1 MTVAGLRDPR
11 LKDRPVVDKSFLWFL
26 LPALLQ
32 TLIGVGV
39 MVPITTYYLDPAD
52 LGTVAILTALAMLVT
67 PLASTGDNWVLSTH
81 WHATPETGRKE
92 LLFNLL
98 LVNLG
103 MKTVWV
109 VVFWLLSPLFL
120 PQVVRDYRPEYHQYF
135 GLVLLGLLA
144 GTLWGTLSPLMVI
157 ERAPVSHAINESL
170 QWAAGAITTLVGL
183 SVMKLGVLAMFLAP
197 IAAGLVSMLHGFHYA
212 AHRVS
217 LRPSLH
223 WSKQIAQSGMPAIPF
238 SLMDVVANSMD
249 RFVIQR
255 WLDLSTLGI
264 YAHSQSYRGM
274 FVTVTKA
281 YSRTMTPTF
290 LELFA
295 GNPRQSQRQVEE
307 TVSLWYL
314 CVAVGGILVTLFS
327 ADVVHLL
334 THGKFDRAAA
344 LVPIWFLLVSVHS
357 MAIPYTQYLLT
368 ARQSL
373 LLSWSSILMG
383 LGTMGLV
390 AVATWLFGVIGATSA
405 AVFGALA
412 LHGMRFFLARR
423 FGCPYG
429 IEPGAF
435 WSMVAVLAVYMLV
448 YGVELP
454 FSAKMVMAV
463 AALTVLWIKTAPL
476 WSWQAVVRLWA
487 APK

>member
-1 MTVAGLRDPR
+1 VAVLGDSAQ
-11 LKDRPVVDKSFLWFL
+11 KGRPVVDRSFLWFL
-26 LPALLQ
+26 LPTLLQ

-81 WHATPETGRKE
+81 WHATPDSGRKE

-98 LVNLG
+98 LANLG
-103 MKTVWV
+103 MKTLWV
-109 VVFWLLSPLFL
+109 VLFWLLAPVVL
-120 PQVVRDYRPEYHQYF
+120 PQLIRDYRPEYQQYF

-144 GTLWGTLSPLMVI
+144 GTTWGTLSPLMVI
-157 ERAPVSHAINESL
+157 ERAPVSHAMNESL
-170 QWAAGAITTLVGL
+170 QWAAGATMTLVGL
-183 SVMKLGVLAMFLAP
+183 SVLKLGVLAMFLAP
-197 IAAGLVSMLHGFHYA
+197 IAAGLASVLHGFGYA
-212 AHRVS
+212 ARRVT
-217 LRPSLH
+217 LRSSLH
-223 WSKQIAQSGMPAIPF
+223 WSKEIVRSGLPAIPF
-238 SLMDVVANSMD
+238 SLMDVLANSMD

-314 CVAVGGILVTLFS
+314 CVTAGGILVTLFS
-327 ADVVHLL
+327 PEVIHLL
-334 THGKFDRAAA
+334 THGKFDQAAA
-344 LVPIWFLLVSVHS
+344 LVPIWFLLVCAHS
-357 MAIPYTQYLLT
+357 MAIPFTQYLLVV
-368 ARQSL
+368 RQNV
-373 LLSWSSILMG
+373 LLSWSSIAMS
-383 LGTMGLV
+383 LGTIGLV
-390 AVATWLFGVIGATSA
+390 CLATWQFGVIGATGA
-405 AVFGALA
+405 AVLGAMA
-412 LHGMRFFLARR
+412 LQLMRFVLARR

-429 IEPGAF
+429 IESGML
-435 WSMVAVLAVYMLV
+435 WGMGLLLVL
-448 YGVELP
+448 YGVTTRIELSLP
-454 FSAKMVMAV
+454 VKALL
-463 AALTVLWIKTAPL
+463 ALTVIGVTIRQIVRRISVRDLLTALVP
-476 WSWQAVVRLWA
+476 S
-487 APK
+487 K

>member
-1 MTVAGLRDPR
+1 MTVAVPGGPR
-11 LKDRPVVDKSFLWFL
+11 SKDRPVVDRSFLWFL
-26 LPALLQ
+26 LPTLLQ

-52 LGTVAILTALAMLVT
+52 LGTVAILTACAMLVT
-67 PLASTGDNWVLSTH
+67 PLASTGDNWVLSTY
-81 WHATPETGRKE
+81 WHATPEAGRRE

-98 LVNLG
+98 LANAG

-109 VVFWLLSPLFL
+109 VVFWLLSPVLL
-120 PQVVRDYRPEYHQYF
+120 PQVIRDYRPEYQQYF
-135 GLVLLGLLA
+135 GLVLLGLLT

-157 ERAPVSHAINESL
+157 ERAPVSHAVNESL
-170 QWAAGAITTLVGL
+170 QWVAGATTTLVGL
-183 SVMKLGVLAMFLAP
+183 SVMKIGILAMFLAP
-197 IAAGLVSMLHGFHYA
+197 IAAGLVSVLHGFHYA
-212 AHRVS
+212 ARRVS

-223 WSKQIAQSGMPAIPF
+223 WSRQIVRSGLPAIPF

-295 GNPRQSQRQVEE
+295 GNPRQSQQQVEE

-314 CVAVGGILVTLFS
+314 CVAAGGILVTLFS
-327 ADVVHLL
+327 ADVIHLL
-334 THGKFDRAAA
+334 THGKFDRAAE
-344 LVPIWFLLVSVHS
+344 LVPIWFLLVCVHS
-357 MAIPYTQYLLT
+357 LAIPYTQYLLT
-368 ARQSL
+368 ARRSV
-373 LLSWSSILMG
+373 LLSWSSVLMG
-383 LGTMGLV
+383 MSTMGLV
-390 AVATWLFGVIGATSA
+390 AAATWLFGVIGATSA
-405 AVFGALA
+405 AVFGAFA

-429 IEPGAF
+429 IEPGAI
-435 WSMVAVLAVYMLV
+435 WSMAAVLVVYMV
-448 YGVELP
+448 TYTVGLP
-454 FSAKMVMAV
+454 FSVKVLMAIAV
-463 AALTVLWIKTAPL
+463 IAVVGVKTAPL
-476 WSWQAVVRLWA
+476 WSWQVVARLWS
-487 APK
+487 APR

>member
-1 MTVAGLRDPR
+1 MAVLGDSAQKG
-11 LKDRPVVDKSFLWFL
+11 RPVVDRSFLWFL
-26 LPALLQ
+26 LPTLLQ
-32 TLIGVGV
+32 TLVGVGV

-81 WHATPETGRKE
+81 WHATPESGRKE

-98 LVNLG
+98 LANLG

-109 VVFWLLSPLFL
+109 AVFWLLSPLLL
-120 PQVVRDYRPEYHQYF
+120 PQLIRDYRPEYQQYF
-135 GLVLLGLLA
+135 GLALLGLLA

-170 QWAAGAITTLVGL
+170 QWAAGATTTLIGL
-183 SVMKLGVLAMFLAP
+183 SVMKIGVLAMFLAP
-197 IAAGLVSMLHGFHYA
+197 IAAGLVSVLHGFHYA
-212 AHRVS
+212 ARRMS

-223 WSKQIAQSGMPAIPF
+223 WSKQIVQSGMPAIPF
-238 SLMDVVANSMD
+238 SLMDVIANSMD

-307 TVSLWYL
+307 IVSLWYL
-314 CVAVGGILVTLFS
+314 CVAAGGILVTLFS
-327 ADVVHLL
+327 ADVIHLL
-334 THGKFDRAAA
+334 THGKFDRAAE
-344 LVPIWFLLVSVHS
+344 LVPIWFLLVCVHS

-368 ARQSL
+368 ARQSV
-373 LLSWSSILMG
+373 LLSWSSVLMG

-390 AVATWLFGVIGATSA
+390 AMATWLFGVIGATSA

-429 IEPGAF
+429 LETGAF
-435 WSMVAVLAVYMLV
+435 WGMAAVLAVYMMT
-448 YGVELP
+448 YGVGLP
-454 FSAKMVMAV
+454 FSAKVLMA
-463 AALTVLWIKTAPL
+463 AAVLTVLWMKTAPL
-476 WSWQAVVRLWA
+476 WSWHDVARFWST
-487 APK
+487 PK

>member
-1 MTVAGLRDPR
+1 L
-11 LKDRPVVDKSFLWFL
+11 L
-26 LPALLQ
+26 LPQ
-32 TLIGVGV
+32 LI
-39 MVPITTYYLDPAD
+39 
-52 LGTVAILTALAMLVT
+52 
-67 PLASTGDNWVLSTH
+67 
-81 WHATPETGRKE
+81 
-92 LLFNLL
+92 
-98 LVNLG
+98 
-103 MKTVWV
+103 
-109 VVFWLLSPLFL
+109 
-120 PQVVRDYRPEYHQYF
+120 RDYRPEYQQYF

-170 QWAAGAITTLVGL
+170 QWAAGATTTLIGL
-183 SVMKLGVLAMFLAP
+183 SVMKIGVLAMFLAP
-197 IAAGLVSMLHGFHYA
+197 IAAGLVSVLHGFHYA
-212 AHRVS
+212 ARRVS

-223 WSKQIAQSGMPAIPF
+223 WSKQIVQSGMPAIPF
-238 SLMDVVANSMD
+238 SLMDVIANSMD

-295 GNPRQSQRQVEE
+295 GNPRQSPRQVEE

-327 ADVVHLL
+327 ADVIHLL
-334 THGKFDRAAA
+334 THGKFDRAAE
-344 LVPIWFLLVSVHS
+344 LVPIWFLLVCVHS

-368 ARQSL
+368 ARQSV
-373 LLSWSSILMG
+373 LLSWSSVLMG
-383 LGTMGLV
+383 LGAMGLV
-390 AVATWLFGVIGATSA
+390 ATATWLFGVIGATSA

-429 IEPGAF
+429 LETGAF
-435 WSMVAVLAVYMLV
+435 WSMAAVLAVYMV
-448 YGVELP
+448 TYGVGLP
-454 FSAKMVMAV
+454 FSAKVLMA
-463 AALTVLWIKTAPL
+463 AAVLTVLWMKTAPL
-476 WSWQAVVRLWA
+476 WSWHDLTRLWST
-487 APK
+487 PK

>member
-1 MTVAGLRDPR
+1 M
-11 LKDRPVVDKSFLWFL
+11 DRSFLWFL
-26 LPALLQ
+26 LPTLLQ

-39 MVPITTYYLDPAD
+39 MVPVTTYYLDPAD

-67 PLASTGDNWVLSTH
+67 PLATTGDNWVLSTY
-81 WHATPETGRKE
+81 WHATPEAGRKE

-98 LVNLG
+98 LANLG
-103 MKTVWV
+103 MKTLWV
-109 VVFWLLSPLFL
+109 AVFWSLSPFL
-120 PQVVRDYRPEYHQYF
+120 LPHLIRDYRPEYEQYF

-157 ERAPVSHAINESL
+157 ERAPISHAINESV
-170 QWAAGAITTLVGL
+170 QWAAGAATTLVGL
-183 SVMKLGVLAMFLAP
+183 AVMKVGVLAMFLAP
-197 IAAGLVSMLHGFHYA
+197 LAAGLASVVHGFHYA
-212 AHRVS
+212 ARRIS
-217 LRPSLH
+217 WRPSWH
-223 WSKQIAQSGMPAIPF
+223 WGKQIVRSGMPAIPF

-295 GNPRQSQRQVEE
+295 GHPRQSQRQVEE

-314 CVAVGGILVTLFS
+314 CVAAGGILVTLFS
-327 ADVVHLL
+327 ADVIHLL
-334 THGKFDRAAA
+334 THGKFDQAAE
-344 LVPIWFLLVSVHS
+344 LVPIWFLLVCVHS

-368 ARQSL
+368 ARRSV

-390 AVATWLFGVIGATSA
+390 IAATRLFGVIGATSA

-412 LHGMRFFLARR
+412 LHGMRFLLARR
-423 FGCPYG
+423 LGCPYG
-429 IEPGAF
+429 LEPGAF
-435 WSMVAVLAVYMLV
+435 WSMAAVLGMYLLTYGVGLSLAARVLLAAAVLA
-448 YGVELP
+448 GV
-454 FSAKMVMAV
+454 
-463 AALTVLWIKTAPL
+463 WIKTAPL
-476 WSWQAVVRLWA
+476 WSWEALARLWS

>member
-1 MTVAGLRDPR
+1 VAVLGDSAS
-11 LKDRPVVDKSFLWFL
+11 KDRPVVDRSFLWFL
-26 LPALLQ
+26 LPTLLQ

-52 LGTVAILTALAMLVT
+52 LGTVAILTAIAMLVT

-81 WHATPETGRKE
+81 WHATPESGRKE

-98 LVNLG
+98 LANLG

-109 VVFWLLSPLFL
+109 VLFWLLAPWVL
-120 PQVVRDYRPEYHQYF
+120 PHLIRDYRPEYQQYF

-157 ERAPVSHAINESL
+157 ERAPVSHATNESL
-170 QWAAGAITTLVGL
+170 QWAAGATTTLVGL

-197 IAAGLVSMLHGFHYA
+197 IAAGLVSVLHGVGYA
-212 AHRVS
+212 ARRVS

-223 WSKQIAQSGMPAIPF
+223 WSKQIVQSGLPAIPF
-238 SLMDVVANSMD
+238 SLMDVAANSMD

-314 CVAVGGILVTLFS
+314 CVAAGGMLVTLFS
-327 ADVVHLL
+327 AEVIHLL
-334 THGKFDRAAA
+334 THGKFDRAAE
-344 LVPIWFLLVSVHS
+344 LVPIWFLLVFAHS
-357 MAIPYTQYLLT
+357 MAMPYTQYLLT
-368 ARQSL
+368 ARRSV
-373 LLSWSSILMG
+373 LLSWSSVLMG
-383 LGTMGLV
+383 LGRWALSRLPPGCSVSSGRRARRSLAPWRCMGCGFSWRADSGVPMGLRR
-390 AVATWLFGVIGATSA
+390 ARSGVWAP
-405 AVFGALA
+405 
-412 LHGMRFFLARR
+412 
-423 FGCPYG
+423 C
-429 IEPGAF
+429 
-435 WSMVAVLAVYMLV
+435 
-448 YGVELP
+448 LP
-454 FSAKMVMAV
+454 CM
-463 AALTVLWIKTAPL
+463 
-476 WSWQAVVRLWA
+476 
-487 APK
+487 

>member
-1 MTVAGLRDPR
+1 MTVPR
-11 LKDRPVVDKSFLWFL
+11 SSVEKGRSAVDKTFLWFL
-26 LPALLQ
+26 LPSLLQ

-81 WHATPETGRKE
+81 WHTTSASGRKE
-92 LLFNLL
+92 MLFNLL
-98 LVNLG
+98 LANLG

-109 VVFWLLSPLFL
+109 VVFWLLAPLAL
-120 PQVVRDYRPEYHQYF
+120 PQLIRDYRPEYQQYF

-157 ERAPVSHAINESL
+157 ERAPVSHAMNESL
-170 QWAAGAITTLVGL
+170 QWAAGATTTLVGL
-183 SVMKLGVLAMFLAP
+183 SVMKIGVLAMFLAP
-197 IAAGLVSMLHGFHYA
+197 IAAGLVSVLHGFHYIA
-212 AHRVS
+212 SRVT
-217 LRPSLH
+217 LRPSLY
-223 WSKQIAQSGMPAIPF
+223 WGKQIVHSGMPAIPF

-295 GNPRQSQRQVEE
+295 GNPRQSQREVEE

-314 CVAVGGILVTLFS
+314 CVAAGGILVTLFS
-327 ADVVHLL
+327 AEVIHLL
-334 THGKFDRAAA
+334 THGKFDRAAE
-344 LVPIWFLLVSVHS
+344 LVPIWFMLVFAHS
-357 MAIPYTQYLLT
+357 MGIPFTQYLLT
-368 ARQSL
+368 LRQSV
-373 LLSWSSILMG
+373 LLSWTSVLIG
-383 LGTMGLV
+383 LGTVGLV
-390 AVATWLFGVIGATSA
+390 AAATWLFGVIGATSA

-423 FGCPYG
+423 FGCRYG
-429 IEPGAF
+429 LEPGLF
-435 WSMVAVLAVYMLV
+435 WSIGVVLAVYVLTYRVGLPLSVKMML
-448 YGVELP
+448 
-454 FSAKMVMAV
+454 AAAV
-463 AALTVLWIKTAPL
+463 TTMLWIKTAPL
-476 WSWQAVVRLWA
+476 WSWQAVARLWS
-487 APK
+487 PSK

>member
-1 MTVAGLRDPR
+1 MAVLGDSGS
-11 LKDRPVVDKSFLWFL
+11 KGRPVVDRSFLWFL
-26 LPALLQ
+26 LPTLLQ

-67 PLASTGDNWVLSTH
+67 PLSSTGDNWVLSTH
-81 WHATPETGRKE
+81 WHATPESGRKE

-98 LVNLG
+98 LANLG

-109 VVFWLLSPLFL
+109 VVFWLLSPLVL
-120 PQVVRDYRPEYHQYF
+120 PQLIRDYRPEYQQYF

-157 ERAPVSHAINESL
+157 ERAPVSHAMNESL
-170 QWAAGAITTLVGL
+170 QWAAGAATTLVGL
-183 SVMKLGVLAMFLAP
+183 SVMKIGVLAMFLAP
-197 IAAGLVSMLHGFHYA
+197 IAAGLVSAVHGFSYA
-212 AHRVS
+212 ARRVS
-217 LRPSLH
+217 VRPSLH
-223 WSKQIAQSGMPAIPF
+223 WGLEIVRSGMPAIPF

-255 WLDLSTLGI
+255 WLDLSALGI

-295 GNPRQSQRQVEE
+295 GNPAQPARKVEE

-314 CVAVGGILVTLFS
+314 CVTAGGILVTLFS
-327 ADVVHLL
+327 PELIHVL
-334 THGKFDRAAA
+334 THGKFDRAAE
-344 LVPIWFLLVSVHS
+344 LVPIWFLLVFAHS
-357 MAIPYTQYLLT
+357 MAIPFTQYLLT
-368 ARQSL
+368 VRQNV
-373 LLSWSSILMG
+373 LLSWSSIVMS
-383 LGTMGLV
+383 LGTVGLV
-390 AVATWLFGVIGATSA
+390 CLATWQFGVVGATSA
-405 AVFGALA
+405 AVLGAVA
-412 LHGMRFFLARR
+412 LQLMRFILARR

-429 IEPGAF
+429 IESGMLWGMGLLLMLYGVTTRIELSFPVKVLLG
-435 WSMVAVLAVYMLV
+435 LAVIGVTVRQMMRRVSFRDVLTALV
-448 YGVELP
+448 P
-454 FSAKMVMAV
+454 SK
-463 AALTVLWIKTAPL
+463 
-476 WSWQAVVRLWA
+476 
-487 APK
+487 

>member
-1 MTVAGLRDPR
+1 VAVLGDSAS
-11 LKDRPVVDKSFLWFL
+11 KDRPVVDRSFLWFL
-26 LPALLQ
+26 LPTLLQ

-52 LGTVAILTALAMLVT
+52 LGTVAILTAIAMLVT

-81 WHATPETGRKE
+81 WHATPESGRRE

-98 LVNLG
+98 LANLG

-109 VVFWLLSPLFL
+109 VLFWLLAPWVL
-120 PQVVRDYRPEYHQYF
+120 PHLIRDYRPEYQQYF

-157 ERAPVSHAINESL
+157 ERAPVSHATNESL
-170 QWAAGAITTLVGL
+170 QWAAGATTTLVGL

-197 IAAGLVSMLHGFHYA
+197 IAAGLVSVLHGVGYA
-212 AHRVS
+212 ARRVS

-223 WSKQIAQSGMPAIPF
+223 WSKQIVQSGLPAIPF
-238 SLMDVVANSMD
+238 SLMDVAANSMD

-314 CVAVGGILVTLFS
+314 CVAAGGMLVTLFS
-327 ADVVHLL
+327 AEVIHLL
-334 THGKFDRAAA
+334 THGKFDRAAE
-344 LVPIWFLLVSVHS
+344 LVPIWFLLVFAHS
-357 MAIPYTQYLLT
+357 MAMPFTQYLLT
-368 ARQSL
+368 VRQNV
-373 LLSWSSILMG
+373 LLSWSSDSDGPRDDGAGRGCHLAVRCHRGDERGG
-383 LGTMGLV
+383 LWRLGV
-390 AVATWLFGVIGATSA
+390 AWD
-405 AVFGALA
+405 AVF
-412 LHGMRFFLARR
+412 
-423 FGCPYG
+423 
-429 IEPGAF
+429 PGAPIRV
-435 WSMVAVLAVYMLV
+435 S
-448 YGVELP
+448 
-454 FSAKMVMAV
+454 
-463 AALTVLWIKTAPL
+463 
-476 WSWQAVVRLWA
+476 LWA
-487 APK
+487 

>member
-1 MTVAGLRDPR
+1 M
-11 LKDRPVVDKSFLWFL
+11 DKSFLWFL
-26 LPALLQ
+26 LPTLLQ
-32 TLIGVGV
+32 TVLGVGV
-39 MVPITTYYLDPAD
+39 MVPITTYYLDPSD

-81 WHATPETGRKE
+81 WHATSARGRKE

-98 LVNLG
+98 LANLG

-109 VVFWLLSPLFL
+109 VIFWLLSPLVL
-120 PQVVRDYRPEYHQYF
+120 PHLIRDYRPEYHQYF
-135 GLVLLGLLA
+135 GLALAGLLA
-144 GTLWGTLSPLMVI
+144 GTLWVTLSSLMVI
-157 ERAPVSHAINESL
+157 ERAPVSHAVNESL
-170 QWAAGAITTLVGL
+170 QWGAGAMTTLVGL
-183 SVMKLGVLAMFLAP
+183 SVAKIGVLALFLAP
-197 IAAGLVSMLHGFHYA
+197 IVAGLVSVLHGLWYA

-223 WSKQIAQSGMPAIPF
+223 WGKAIVRSGMPAIPF
-238 SLMDVVANSMD
+238 SLMDVVANSLD

-295 GNPRQSQRQVEE
+295 GNPAQPRRQVEE

-314 CVAVGGILVTLFS
+314 CVTAGGILVTLFS
-327 ADVVHLL
+327 PEVIHIL
-334 THGKFDRAAA
+334 THGKFDQAAE
-344 LVPIWFLLVSVHS
+344 LVPIWFLLVFAHS

-368 ARQSL
+368 VRRNF
-373 LLSWSSILMG
+373 LLSWSSIVMS

-390 AVATWLFGVIGATSA
+390 CVATWQFGVIGATSA

-412 LHGMRFFLARR
+412 LHGMRFYLARR

-429 IEPGAF
+429 FEAGVLWGMGTVLLVYLVTSRVGLPLSAKI
-435 WSMVAVLAVYMLV
+435 VLA
-448 YGVELP
+448 GV
-454 FSAKMVMAV
+454 VMA
-463 AALTVLWIKTAPL
+463 ALWTRIAPRL
-476 WSWQAVVRLWA
+476 SWQAMRRVWA